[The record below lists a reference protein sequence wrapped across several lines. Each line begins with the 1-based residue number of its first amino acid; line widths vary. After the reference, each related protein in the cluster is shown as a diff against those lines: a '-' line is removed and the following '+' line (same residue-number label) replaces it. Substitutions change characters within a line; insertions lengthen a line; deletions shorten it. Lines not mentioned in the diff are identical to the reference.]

1 MAAGR
6 FLIVLLSRGESAFAA
21 RAGSVSVTQSFNR
34 RHWQP
39 AVKHVGL
46 ADHNGKP
53 SYRFHDL
60 RHTCI
65 SRLVAA
71 GADIKLIQQIA
82 GHANPLI
89 TLNRY
94 SHLLDQRLTDA
105 ALQYDPHAVAA

>member
-1 MAAGR
+1 
-6 FLIVLLSRGESAFAA
+6 VLLFQTATGNPLHASN
-21 RAGSVSVTQSFNR
+21 FNR

-39 AVKHVGL
+39 AFHTSQL
-46 ADHNGKP
+46 TDERGKP
-53 SYRFHDL
+53 RYRFHDL

-94 SHLLDQRLTDA
+94 NHLLDQRLSNA
-105 ALQYDPHAVAA
+105 ALQYDPSQAAS